1 MMVRVRTTIGSCPS
15 EPTSDAHL
23 PNRTVSVEFIGS
35 PAEPPRNRILAALPT
50 AEYERLRP
58 GLEHVRLEVR
68 DIVYDVGQR
77 IERVFFVET
86 GVLSIVAVMANG
98 SAVETATVGYEGM
111 LGIPVYLDSE
121 RSATQAFCQVAG
133 QSLSMPTGAFR
144 RVVAAQHGS
153 LRTMLNRYTQALFM
167 QVAQTSA
174 CNRMH
179 PVRERCARWLL
190 QTHDRVES
198 DEFALTH
205 DFLSQMLGVRRA
217 TVTDAAGALQKQGL
231 IEYEYG
237 QIRIKDRAGL
247 ERASCEC
254 YAIVRS
260 EFDRL
265 LNGRKTPSPLD
276 GIHSSANGKT
286 TLNNGTPRR
295 RERVSED

>member
-35 PAEPPRNRILAALPT
+35 PVEPPRNRILAALPT

-58 GLEHVRLEVR
+58 GLDLVRLEVR
-68 DIVYDVGQR
+68 DIVYDVGRR

-86 GVLSIVAVMANG
+86 GVLSIVAVMPDG

-111 LGIPVYLDSE
+111 LGVPVYLDSE
-121 RSATQAFCQVAG
+121 QSATQAFCQVATRA
-133 QSLSMPTGAFR
+133 LCMPADVFR
-144 RVVAAQHGS
+144 RAVTQEAT
-153 LRTMLNRYTQALFM
+153 LRTILNRYTQALFM

-174 CNRMH
+174 CNRLH
-179 PVRERCARWLL
+179 PVCERCARWLL

-198 DEFALTH
+198 DEFLLTH

-254 YAIVRS
+254 YVIVRS

-276 GIHSSANGKT
+276 GIRSSANGKT